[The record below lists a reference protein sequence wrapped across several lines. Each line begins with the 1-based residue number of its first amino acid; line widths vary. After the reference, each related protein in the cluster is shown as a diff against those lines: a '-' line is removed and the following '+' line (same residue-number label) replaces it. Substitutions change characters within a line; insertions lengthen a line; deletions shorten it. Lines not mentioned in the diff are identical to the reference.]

1 MNIVEDSDQNE
12 KAKDNPPTSNKNE
25 SFEPKILAFSCNWCS
40 YTSADL
46 AGINRYSY
54 PHNVNIVRFMCSGR
68 IEPEFI
74 MKAFEYGADGVIVT
88 GCKLDECH
96 YISGNYRAKDRIEIT
111 QNLLDMIGLGTE
123 RLGTEWLSAAEG
135 EKFAKTMN
143 EFVERI
149 KVLGPNPMKL
159 EKRMKMD

>member
-1 MNIVEDSDQNE
+1 MNIVKDSDK
-12 KAKDNPPTSNKNE
+12 KASAIKNTSTRDKNE
-25 SFEPKILAFSCNWCS
+25 DFEPKILAFSCNWCS

-46 AGINRYSY
+46 AGINRYKY
-54 PHNVNIVRFMCSGR
+54 PYNVNIVRFMCSGR

-96 YISGNYRAKDRIEIT
+96 YISGNYRAKEHIETT
-111 QNLLDMIGLGTE
+111 QQLLDMIGLGSE

-149 KVLGPNPMKL
+149 KALGPNPL
-159 EKRMKMD
+159 RHEK

>member
-12 KAKDNPPTSNKNE
+12 N
-25 SFEPKILAFSCNWCS
+25 FEPKILAFSCNWCS

-54 PHNVNIVRFMCSGR
+54 PHNINIVRFMCSGR

-88 GCKLDECH
+88 GCKLDDCH

-111 QNLLDMIGLGTE
+111 QNLLDMIGLGAE

-149 KVLGPNPMKL
+149 KDLGPNPMKL

>member
-1 MNIVEDSDQNE
+1 MSITGNSNQ
-12 KAKDNPPTSNKNE
+12 KAILKDNFTTKNKN
-25 SFEPKILAFSCNWCS
+25 FQPKILAFSCNWCS

-46 AGINRYSY
+46 AGINRYKY

-96 YISGNYRAKDRIEIT
+96 YISGNYKAKERIETT
-111 QNLLDMIGLGTE
+111 QQLMDMIGLGAE
-123 RLGTEWLSAAEG
+123 RLSAEWLSAAEG
-135 EKFAKTMN
+135 KKFAKTMN
-143 EFVERI
+143 EFVEQI
-149 KVLGPNPMKL
+149 KVLGPNPLTPSK
-159 EKRMKMD
+159 